1 MIRIKA
7 DGELLD
13 IPTDFTFTAMN
24 MARAVRPSTVV
35 VSDTRAGRYE
45 LADDADATLYT
56 GDKVAHWSQ
65 PGLTGEIVETE
76 VPRSGPRHHWVEW
89 PSGRDS
95 VAYFPHSLI
104 RVTRLES

>member
-1 MIRIKA
+1 MIRLEV

-13 IPTDFTFTAMN
+13 VPTDFFHTAVN
-24 MARAVRPSTVV
+24 MTRMVRPRAVVV
-35 VSDTRAGRYE
+35 CGTLGGRHE
-45 LADDADATLYT
+45 LADDADHALYT
-56 GDKVAHWSQ
+56 GDTVAHWTQ

-76 VPRSGPRHHWVEW
+76 VPRIGPRFHWVAW

-104 RVTRLES
+104 RVTKLES